1 MKIAVRR
8 SPTQLAP
15 CLLATALSLYMAAP
29 AVAGNLGG
37 GASHTVVAGDAKED
51 WQVYGASTLNLA
63 AGATA
68 GLVRIREQS
77 TLNATDAQLS
87 GSAPFELISIV
98 NSNASF
104 LRSSIRNDAG
114 YGLALGTDLSS
125 PSAPHSTVTLDAS
138 TVEGLKAA
146 ALVNGN
152 GQLAVSGST
161 LIGKADPSLP
171 NDPNNGV
178 GLWVEAGG
186 AVIQSSSSVRGDL
199 HGAYLVSTQMAG
211 FTAQPSTLIL
221 DGSRLEGT
229 TGSAIY
235 VGPSFRSDTDV
246 DITLR
251 NGAELVAGN
260 GVLIDIQPNT
270 STPALKVHADVDASN
285 SQLRGDLRAG
295 AGATGS
301 LALRDNASLVGGIT
315 GAIDV
320 ALSQGGQ
327 WQLNKNSDVASLSV
341 GNGGVVALGAG
352 SAFHTL
358 NVAGNFSGADGTI
371 VFNTVLAGDDAATD
385 KLIIGGDT
393 SGSANVRVN
402 NVGGAGAQTDKGIEL
417 ISVGGAS
424 NGQFNL
430 AGRAVGGQ
438 YEYFLHKGTGADGNW
453 YLRSQLPTQPD
464 PCVIDPTLPECNPV
478 DPEPVLRPE
487 PGAYLANLQA
497 AQTMFRLGYHDRH
510 AGQNSGRAWARVD
523 GSRNGFDAVSRQLD
537 IRGNSQALTVGADL
551 WRHDS
556 GSSVGVMLS
565 SGNASSTSTNELTGY
580 YARGKVKGEA
590 LGIYGTWRGGNGAD
604 PYAGFYVDGS
614 VQRAQFRN
622 RVEGIGLDTERYD
635 SRAWQGAVETGYAFR
650 VGGASNGGIYL
661 EPQLQ
666 VGYSRWDSNR
676 HTEANGT
683 VVSTE
688 NANGLFGRAG
698 LRLSGV
704 TRWGNGAA
712 EVQPYLAAN
721 WLHTR
726 AESQIRMDDEIA
738 DARVPRSRGE
748 FSGGASVKFSNG
760 IAAWGGLSLQKASGY
775 HQTSA
780 QVGVSYSW

>member
-8 SPTQLAP
+8 SLA
-15 CLLATALSLYMAAP
+15 LAIAAGL
-29 AVAGNLGG
+29 AVAGPSQAGVLNPGESATVNAGDPVESWSLDNASLVVAAG
-37 GASHTVVAGDAKED
+37 GATQAVDASDGSTVTFDSAAINASSAIGIRLGNSAITMNDSTVVNTTGRALALTGLIGSALP
-51 WQVYGASTLNLA
+51 GSSATLTRST
-63 AGATA
+63 
-68 GLVRIREQS
+68 
-77 TLNATDAQLS
+77 LS
-87 GSAPFELISIV
+87 GSGIG
-98 NSNASF
+98 ASVQ
-104 LRSSIRNDAG
+104 
-114 YGLALGTDLSS
+114 LGGDL
-125 PSAPHSTVTLDAS
+125 VLDATHLEGHAQAATGVYSGTGLFLVGTGQIVARNGS
-138 TVEGLKAA
+138 TIIGDGNGIWAQYDFTPVTGDAVTVDIDASRVEG
-146 ALVNGN
+146 
-152 GQLAVSGST
+152 
-161 LIGKADPSLP
+161 
-171 NDPNNGV
+171 
-178 GLWVEAGG
+178 
-186 AVIQSSSSVRGDL
+186 R
-199 HGAYLVSTQMAG
+199 
-211 FTAQPSTLIL
+211 
-221 DGSRLEGT
+221 
-229 TGSAIY
+229 TGSGIY
-235 VGPSFRSDTDV
+235 IEEKFDPADAAVVARFNF
-246 DITLR
+246 R
-251 NGAELVAGN
+251 NGAELVGGDGN
-260 GVLIDIQPNT
+260 L
-270 STPALKVHADVDASN
+270 LRVDATDADIDLNVEN
-285 SQLRGDLRAG
+285 SRMNGNIVNAAG
-295 AGATGS
+295 STV
-301 LALRDNASLVGGIT
+301 N
-315 GAIDV
+315 V
-320 ALSQGGQ
+320 ALSNGASIIGTMSNVTRVALDSST
-327 WQLNKNSDVASLSV
+327 WNLTGNSSV
-341 GNGGVVALGAG
+341 GTLSLGNGTVALGDG

-358 NVAGNFSGADGTI
+358 NVAGNFSGADGMI
-371 VFNTVLAGDDAATD
+371 IFNTVLAGDDAATD

-417 ISVGGAS
+417 IHVGGAS

-430 AGRAVGGQ
+430 SGRAVGGQ

-453 YLRSQLPTQPD
+453 YLRSQLPPLPD
-464 PCVIDPTLPECNPV
+464 PCEANPGLPQCPPV
-478 DPEPVLRPE
+478 DPVDPVDPVNPEPVLRPE

-497 AQTMFRLGYHDRH
+497 AQTMFRVGYHDRN

-523 GSRNGFDAVSRQLD
+523 GSRTGFDAISRQLD

-590 LGIYGTWRGGNGAD
+590 LGLYGTWRGGSTAD

-614 VQRAQFRN
+614 LQRAQFRN

-666 VGYSRWDSNR
+666 VGYSRWDSSR

-683 VVSTE
+683 VVTAE
-688 NANGLFGRAG
+688 NANGMFGRAG

-748 FSGGASVKFSNG
+748 FSGGASVKFANG
-760 IAAWGGLSLQKASGY
+760 IGAWGGLSLQKAGGY
-775 HQTSA
+775 HQTIA
-780 QVGVSYSW
+780 QLGVSYSW

>member
-8 SPTQLAP
+8 SLA
-15 CLLATALSLYMAAP
+15 LAIAAGL
-29 AVAGNLGG
+29 AVAGPSQAGVLNPGESATVNAGDPVESWSLDNASLVVAAG
-37 GASHTVVAGDAKED
+37 GATQAVDASDGSTVTFDSAAINASSAIGIRLGNSAITMNDSTVVNTTGRALALTGLIGSALP
-51 WQVYGASTLNLA
+51 GSSATLTRST
-63 AGATA
+63 
-68 GLVRIREQS
+68 
-77 TLNATDAQLS
+77 LS
-87 GSAPFELISIV
+87 GSGIG
-98 NSNASF
+98 ASVQ
-104 LRSSIRNDAG
+104 
-114 YGLALGTDLSS
+114 LGGDL
-125 PSAPHSTVTLDAS
+125 VLDATHLEGHAQAATGVYSGTGLFLVGTGQIVARNGS
-138 TVEGLKAA
+138 TIIGDGNGIWAQYDFTPVTGDAVTVDIDASRVEG
-146 ALVNGN
+146 
-152 GQLAVSGST
+152 
-161 LIGKADPSLP
+161 
-171 NDPNNGV
+171 
-178 GLWVEAGG
+178 
-186 AVIQSSSSVRGDL
+186 R
-199 HGAYLVSTQMAG
+199 
-211 FTAQPSTLIL
+211 
-221 DGSRLEGT
+221 
-229 TGSAIY
+229 TGSGIY
-235 VGPSFRSDTDV
+235 IEEKFDPADAAVVARFNF
-246 DITLR
+246 R
-251 NGAELVAGN
+251 NGAELVGGDGN
-260 GVLIDIQPNT
+260 L
-270 STPALKVHADVDASN
+270 LRVDATDADIDLNVEN
-285 SQLRGDLRAG
+285 SRMNGNIVNAAG
-295 AGATGS
+295 STV
-301 LALRDNASLVGGIT
+301 N
-315 GAIDV
+315 V
-320 ALSQGGQ
+320 ALSNGASIIGTMSNVTRVALDSST
-327 WQLNKNSDVASLSV
+327 WNLTGNSSV
-341 GNGGVVALGAG
+341 GTLSLGNGTVALGDG

-358 NVAGNFSGADGTI
+358 NVAGNFSGADGMI
-371 VFNTVLAGDDAATD
+371 IFNTVLAGDDAATD

-417 ISVGGAS
+417 IHVGGAS

-430 AGRAVGGQ
+430 SGRAVGGQ

-453 YLRSQLPTQPD
+453 YLRSQLPTLPD
-464 PCVIDPTLPECNPV
+464 PCEANPGLPQCPPV
-478 DPEPVLRPE
+478 DPVDPVDPVNPEPVLRPE

-497 AQTMFRLGYHDRH
+497 AQTMFRVGYHDRN

-523 GSRNGFDAVSRQLD
+523 GSRNGFDAISRQLD

-614 VQRAQFRN
+614 LQRAQFRN
-622 RVEGIGLDTERYD
+622 RVEGIGLDAERYD

-666 VGYSRWDSNR
+666 VGYSRWDSSR

-683 VVSTE
+683 VVTAE
-688 NANGLFGRAG
+688 NANGMFGRAG

-704 TRWGNGAA
+704 TRWGNGTA

-760 IAAWGGLSLQKASGY
+760 IGAWGGLSLQKASGY

>member
-8 SPTQLAP
+8 TLVLAIAAGIALASTVQAGTLGPGQSATVNPGDLPEGWTLNNASLVVATGGATQAVDAINGSTLTFNNAIANASSPFGIRLGNSAMTMNDSTVVNTTGRALALTGQIGSALP
-15 CLLATALSLYMAAP
+15 GSSATLTRSTLSGSGIGAS
-29 AVAGNLGG
+29 VQLGG
-37 GASHTVVAGDAKED
+37 DLILDATHLEGHAQAATGVNSGTGLYLVGTGQIVARNGSTIIGDGNGIWARYDFTPVAGDA
-51 WQVYGASTLNLA
+51 V
-63 AGATA
+63 
-68 GLVRIREQS
+68 
-77 TLNATDAQLS
+77 
-87 GSAPFELISIV
+87 
-98 NSNASF
+98 
-104 LRSSIRNDAG
+104 
-114 YGLALGTDLSS
+114 
-125 PSAPHSTVTLDAS
+125 TVDIDAS
-138 TVEGLKAA
+138 RVEG
-146 ALVNGN
+146 
-152 GQLAVSGST
+152 
-161 LIGKADPSLP
+161 
-171 NDPNNGV
+171 
-178 GLWVEAGG
+178 
-186 AVIQSSSSVRGDL
+186 R
-199 HGAYLVSTQMAG
+199 
-211 FTAQPSTLIL
+211 
-221 DGSRLEGT
+221 
-229 TGSAIY
+229 TGSGIY
-235 VGPSFRSDTDV
+235 IEEKFDPADAAVVARFNF
-246 DITLR
+246 R
-251 NGAELVAGN
+251 NGAELVGGDGN
-260 GVLIDIQPNT
+260 L
-270 STPALKVHADVDASN
+270 
-285 SQLRGDLRAG
+285 LRV
-295 AGATGS
+295 GATDADIDLNVENSRMNGNIVNAGGS
-301 LALRDNASLVGGIT
+301 TVN
-315 GAIDV
+315 V
-320 ALSQGGQ
+320 ALSNGASITGTMSNVTRVALDSST
-327 WQLNKNSDVASLSV
+327 WNLTGNSSV
-341 GNGGVVALGAG
+341 GTLSLGNGTVALGDG

-371 VFNTVLAGDDAATD
+371 IFNTVLAGDNAATD

-417 ISVGGAS
+417 IHVGGAS

-453 YLRSQLPTQPD
+453 YLRSQLPTAPD
-464 PCVIDPTLPECNPV
+464 PCEANPGLPQCPPVDPVDPVDPVHPV

-497 AQTMFRLGYHDRH
+497 AQTMFHLGYHDRN

-523 GSRNGFDAVSRQLD
+523 GSRNGFDAISRQLD

-622 RVEGIGLDTERYD
+622 RVEGIGLDAERYD

-688 NANGLFGRAG
+688 NANGVFGRAG

-738 DARVPRSRGE
+738 DARIPRSRGE

-760 IAAWGGLSLQKASGY
+760 IGAWGGLSLQKASGY

>member
-8 SPTQLAP
+8 SLALAIAAGLAVAGPSQAGTLNPGESATVNAGDPIEGWSAHGATLTFNTGSAATSVGISDGSTLAMTGAAATATDPFAAVQIASSSATIAGTRIQNSRAAGLAVTNGISGGAAGTATVTDSSIIGQGIGGYVQGGVLTLSNTTIDGTGIGAGLLPSEISSGLAVFSNSSVNITNGSSVMGDENGIVVKDIGGTPTSPISDNVLTIDKSRVAGRNGSGIVVSGAGIIAPTTVNVLNGSTVSGGNGVIAEAVDGCTLNLNVGASQLQGTLRAD
-15 CLLATALSLYMAAP
+15 ATSQLHAKLSNGAVLTGVMTNVTSATLDSASWNMTGNSTIGALSL
-29 AVAGNLGG
+29 
-37 GASHTVVAGDAKED
+37 
-51 WQVYGASTLNLA
+51 
-63 AGATA
+63 
-68 GLVRIREQS
+68 
-77 TLNATDAQLS
+77 
-87 GSAPFELISIV
+87 
-98 NSNASF
+98 
-104 LRSSIRNDAG
+104 
-114 YGLALGTDLSS
+114 
-125 PSAPHSTVTLDAS
+125 
-138 TVEGLKAA
+138 
-146 ALVNGN
+146 GN
-152 GQLAVSGST
+152 GT
-161 LIGKADPSLP
+161 ISL
-171 NDPNNGV
+171 
-178 GLWVEAGG
+178 
-186 AVIQSSSSVRGDL
+186 GD
-199 HGAYLVSTQMAG
+199 
-211 FTAQPSTLIL
+211 
-221 DGSRLEGT
+221 
-229 TGSAIY
+229 
-235 VGPSFRSDTDV
+235 
-246 DITLR
+246 
-251 NGAELVAGN
+251 
-260 GVLIDIQPNT
+260 
-270 STPALKVHADVDASN
+270 
-285 SQLRGDLRAG
+285 
-295 AGATGS
+295 
-301 LALRDNASLVGGIT
+301 
-315 GAIDV
+315 
-320 ALSQGGQ
+320 
-327 WQLNKNSDVASLSV
+327 
-341 GNGGVVALGAG
+341 G

-371 VFNTVLAGDDAATD
+371 IFNTVLAGDDAATD

-464 PCVIDPTLPECNPV
+464 PCVVDPSLPECDPV

-510 AGQNSGRAWARVD
+510 AGQNAGRAWARVD
-523 GSRNGFDAVSRQLD
+523 GSRNGFDAISRQLD

-590 LGIYGTWRGGNGAD
+590 LGIYATWRGGNGAD

-650 VGGASNGGIYL
+650 VGGANNGGIYL

-688 NANGLFGRAG
+688 NANGVFGRAG

-760 IAAWGGLSLQKASGY
+760 IGAWGGLSLQKASGY

>member
-8 SPTQLAP
+8 SLA
-15 CLLATALSLYMAAP
+15 LAIAAGL
-29 AVAGNLGG
+29 AVAGPSQAGVLNPGESATVNAGDPVESWSLDNASLVVAAG
-37 GASHTVVAGDAKED
+37 GATQAVDASDGSTVTFDSAAINASSAIGIRLGNSAMTMNDSTVVNTTGRALALTGLIGSALP
-51 WQVYGASTLNLA
+51 GSSATLTRST
-63 AGATA
+63 
-68 GLVRIREQS
+68 
-77 TLNATDAQLS
+77 LS
-87 GSAPFELISIV
+87 GSGIG
-98 NSNASF
+98 ASVQ
-104 LRSSIRNDAG
+104 
-114 YGLALGTDLSS
+114 LGGDL
-125 PSAPHSTVTLDAS
+125 VLDATHLEGHAQAATGVYSGTGLFLVGTGQIVARNGS
-138 TVEGLKAA
+138 TIIGDGNGIWAQYDFTPVTGDAVTVDIDASRVEG
-146 ALVNGN
+146 
-152 GQLAVSGST
+152 
-161 LIGKADPSLP
+161 
-171 NDPNNGV
+171 
-178 GLWVEAGG
+178 
-186 AVIQSSSSVRGDL
+186 R
-199 HGAYLVSTQMAG
+199 
-211 FTAQPSTLIL
+211 
-221 DGSRLEGT
+221 
-229 TGSAIY
+229 TGSGIY
-235 VGPSFRSDTDV
+235 IEEKFDPADAAVVARFNF
-246 DITLR
+246 R
-251 NGAELVAGN
+251 NGAELVGGDGN
-260 GVLIDIQPNT
+260 L
-270 STPALKVHADVDASN
+270 LRVDATDADIDLNVEN
-285 SQLRGDLRAG
+285 SRMNGNIVNAAG
-295 AGATGS
+295 STV
-301 LALRDNASLVGGIT
+301 N
-315 GAIDV
+315 V
-320 ALSQGGQ
+320 ALSNGASIIGTMSNVTRVALDSST
-327 WQLNKNSDVASLSV
+327 WNLTGNSSV
-341 GNGGVVALGAG
+341 GTLSLGNGTVALGDG

-358 NVAGNFSGADGTI
+358 NVAGNFSGADGMI
-371 VFNTVLAGDDAATD
+371 IFNTVLAGDDAATD

-417 ISVGGAS
+417 IHVGGAS

-430 AGRAVGGQ
+430 SGRAVGGQ

-453 YLRSQLPTQPD
+453 YLRSQLPTVPD
-464 PCVIDPTLPECNPV
+464 PCEANPGLPQCPPV
-478 DPEPVLRPE
+478 DPVDPVDPVNPEPMLRPE

-497 AQTMFRLGYHDRH
+497 AQTMFRVGYHDRN

-523 GSRNGFDAVSRQLD
+523 GSRNGFDAISRQLD

-590 LGIYGTWRGGNGAD
+590 LGIYGTWRGGNGVD

-614 VQRAQFRN
+614 LQRAQFRN
-622 RVEGIGLDTERYD
+622 RVEGIGLDAERYD

-650 VGGASNGGIYL
+650 VGSAINGGIYL

-688 NANGLFGRAG
+688 NANGVFGRAG

-726 AESQIRMDDEIA
+726 AESQIRVDDEIA

-748 FSGGASVKFSNG
+748 FSGGASMKFANG
-760 IAAWGGLSLQKASGY
+760 IGAWGGLSLQKASGY
-775 HQTSA
+775 QQTSA

>member
-8 SPTQLAP
+8 SLA
-15 CLLATALSLYMAAP
+15 LAIAAGL
-29 AVAGNLGG
+29 AVAGPSQAGVLNPGESATVNAGDPVESWSLDNASLVVAAG
-37 GASHTVVAGDAKED
+37 GATQAVDASDGSTVTFDSAAINASSAIGIRLGNSAITMNDSTVVNTTGRALALTGLIGSALP
-51 WQVYGASTLNLA
+51 GSSATLTRST
-63 AGATA
+63 
-68 GLVRIREQS
+68 
-77 TLNATDAQLS
+77 LS
-87 GSAPFELISIV
+87 GSGIG
-98 NSNASF
+98 ASVQ
-104 LRSSIRNDAG
+104 
-114 YGLALGTDLSS
+114 LGGDL
-125 PSAPHSTVTLDAS
+125 VLDATHLEGHAQAATGVYSGTGLFLVGTGQIVARNGS
-138 TVEGLKAA
+138 TIIGDGNGIWAQYDFTPVTGDAVTVDIDASRVEG
-146 ALVNGN
+146 
-152 GQLAVSGST
+152 
-161 LIGKADPSLP
+161 
-171 NDPNNGV
+171 
-178 GLWVEAGG
+178 
-186 AVIQSSSSVRGDL
+186 R
-199 HGAYLVSTQMAG
+199 
-211 FTAQPSTLIL
+211 
-221 DGSRLEGT
+221 
-229 TGSAIY
+229 TGSGIY
-235 VGPSFRSDTDV
+235 IEEKFDPADAAVVARFNF
-246 DITLR
+246 R
-251 NGAELVAGN
+251 NGAELVGGDGN
-260 GVLIDIQPNT
+260 L
-270 STPALKVHADVDASN
+270 LRVDATDADIDLNVEN
-285 SQLRGDLRAG
+285 SRMNGNIVNAAG
-295 AGATGS
+295 STV
-301 LALRDNASLVGGIT
+301 N
-315 GAIDV
+315 V
-320 ALSQGGQ
+320 ALSNGASIIGTMSNVTRVALDSST
-327 WQLNKNSDVASLSV
+327 WNLTGNSSV
-341 GNGGVVALGAG
+341 GTLSLGNGTVALGDG

-358 NVAGNFSGADGTI
+358 NVAGNFSGADGMI
-371 VFNTVLAGDDAATD
+371 IFNTVLAGDDAATD

-417 ISVGGAS
+417 IHVGGAS

-430 AGRAVGGQ
+430 SGRAVGGQ

-453 YLRSQLPTQPD
+453 YLRSQLPTVPD
-464 PCVIDPTLPECNPV
+464 PCEANPGLPQCPPVDPVDPVDPVHPV

-497 AQTMFRLGYHDRH
+497 AQTMFRLGYHDRN
-510 AGQNSGRAWARVD
+510 AGQNAGRAWARVD
-523 GSRNGFDAVSRQLD
+523 GSRTGFDAISRQLD

-590 LGIYGTWRGGNGAD
+590 LGLYGTWRGGNGVD

-614 VQRAQFRN
+614 LQRAQFRN
-622 RVEGIGLDTERYD
+622 RVEGIGLDAERYD

-688 NANGLFGRAG
+688 NANGVFGRAG

-726 AESQIRMDDEIA
+726 AESQIRVDDEIA

-748 FSGGASVKFSNG
+748 FSGGASMKFANG
-760 IAAWGGLSLQKASGY
+760 IGAWGGLSLQKASGY

>member
-8 SPTQLAP
+8 TLVLAIAAGIALASTVQAGTLGPGQSATVNPGDLPEGWTLNNASLVVATGGATQAVDALNGSTLTFNNAIANASSPFGIRLGNSAMTMNDSTVVNTTGRALALTGQIGSALP
-15 CLLATALSLYMAAP
+15 GSSATLTRSTLSGSGIGAS
-29 AVAGNLGG
+29 VQLGG
-37 GASHTVVAGDAKED
+37 SLVLDATHLEGRAQAATGVYSGTGLYLVGTGQIVARNGSTIIGDGNGIWARYDFTPVAGDA
-51 WQVYGASTLNLA
+51 V
-63 AGATA
+63 
-68 GLVRIREQS
+68 
-77 TLNATDAQLS
+77 
-87 GSAPFELISIV
+87 
-98 NSNASF
+98 
-104 LRSSIRNDAG
+104 
-114 YGLALGTDLSS
+114 
-125 PSAPHSTVTLDAS
+125 TVDIDAS
-138 TVEGLKAA
+138 RVEG
-146 ALVNGN
+146 
-152 GQLAVSGST
+152 
-161 LIGKADPSLP
+161 
-171 NDPNNGV
+171 
-178 GLWVEAGG
+178 
-186 AVIQSSSSVRGDL
+186 R
-199 HGAYLVSTQMAG
+199 
-211 FTAQPSTLIL
+211 
-221 DGSRLEGT
+221 
-229 TGSAIY
+229 TGSGIY
-235 VGPSFRSDTDV
+235 IEEKFDPADAAVVARFNF
-246 DITLR
+246 R
-251 NGAELVAGN
+251 NGAELVGGDGN
-260 GVLIDIQPNT
+260 L
-270 STPALKVHADVDASN
+270 
-285 SQLRGDLRAG
+285 LRV
-295 AGATGS
+295 GATDADIDLNVENSRMNGNIVNAGGS
-301 LALRDNASLVGGIT
+301 TVN
-315 GAIDV
+315 V
-320 ALSQGGQ
+320 ALSNGASITGTMSNVTRVALDSST
-327 WQLNKNSDVASLSV
+327 WNLTGNSSV
-341 GNGGVVALGAG
+341 GTLSLGNGTVALGDG

-371 VFNTVLAGDDAATD
+371 IFNTVLAGDNAATD

-417 ISVGGAS
+417 IHVGGAS

-453 YLRSQLPTQPD
+453 YLRSQLPTAPD
-464 PCVIDPTLPECNPV
+464 PCEANPGLPQCPPVDPVDPVDPVHPV

-487 PGAYLANLQA
+487 PGAYLANLRA
-497 AQTMFRLGYHDRH
+497 AQTMFRLGYHDRN
-510 AGQNSGRAWARVD
+510 AGQNAGRAWARVD
-523 GSRNGFDAVSRQLD
+523 GSRNGFDAISRQLD

-622 RVEGIGLDTERYD
+622 RVEGIGLDAERYD

-676 HTEANGT
+676 HTETNGT

-688 NANGLFGRAG
+688 NANGVFGRAG

-704 TRWGNGAA
+704 TRWGNGTA
-712 EVQPYLAAN
+712 EVQPYLTAN

-760 IAAWGGLSLQKASGY
+760 IGAWGGLSLQKASGY